1 MWINEYERSKVSYG
15 IWTYEYE
22 ESNTNKIYD
31 LKKISNSETSVI
43 DERIMND
50 VIKTRCEIWWIP

>member
-31 LKKISNSETSVI
+31 LKKISNSETSVRGYSI
-43 DERIMND
+43 VDGVLWLMKELWMM
-50 VIKTRCEIWWIP
+50 